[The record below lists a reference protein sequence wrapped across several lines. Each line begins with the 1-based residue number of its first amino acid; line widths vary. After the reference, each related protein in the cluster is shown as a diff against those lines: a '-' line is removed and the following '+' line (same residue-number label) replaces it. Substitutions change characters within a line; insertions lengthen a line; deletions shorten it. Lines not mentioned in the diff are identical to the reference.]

1 MLFNKRCYGA
11 MPQFGCAPMMPQENC
26 CDGGNFAQGS
36 MPQSDRCCQNMNQT
50 REQCIVEPTINKCI
64 EKEFYHEVPHVC
76 PIHTHVINRHIY
88 NHSYTPQ
95 YTCSEE
101 NQVCNIDNGPCCKFV

>member
-1 MLFNKRCYGA
+1 MLFNKNCCGP
-11 MPQFGCAPMMPQENC
+11 MPQFDRC
-26 CDGGNFAQGS
+26 CDGGMMAQP
-36 MPQSDRCCQNMNQT
+36 MPQMGRGCCDMNQT
-50 REQCIVEPTINKCI
+50 REQCVVEPTINKCI

>member
-1 MLFNKRCYGA
+1 MFRNRSC
-11 MPQFGCAPMMPQENC
+11 GCRQNNFMGEPIIEPMITTC
-26 CDGGNFAQGS
+26 
-36 MPQSDRCCQNMNQT
+36 
-50 REQCIVEPTINKCI
+50 V

-76 PIHTHVINRHIY
+76 PIHTHTINKHIY

-101 NQVCNIDNGPCCKFV
+101 NQIINNDCGRCNGFINR

>member
-1 MLFNKRCYGA
+1 M
-11 MPQFGCAPMMPQENC
+11 FGKNCNCSREPMMGGCCRQPQ
-26 CDGGNFAQGS
+26 
-36 MPQSDRCCQNMNQT
+36 M
-50 REQCIVEPTINKCI
+50 EQCVMEPTITKCI

-76 PIHTHVINRHIY
+76 PIHTHVINKHIY

>member
-1 MLFNKRCYGA
+1 MLFNKNCCGP
-11 MPQFGCAPMMPQENC
+11 MPQFDRC
-26 CDGGNFAQGS
+26 CDGAMMGPQQ
-36 MPQSDRCCQNMNQT
+36 MPHFDRDCCNMNQT
-50 REQCIVEPTINKCI
+50 REQCIVEPTINKCV